1 MMNFKKLGI
10 IIQREYLNKVKK
22 KSFLL
27 ITFLAPVLFAA
38 IAILPTVI
46 MLGTKE
52 EAKKVG
58 VVDRS
63 GIVLPF
69 LESNDNVEYIDL
81 GADAPVDSIKTD
93 LKGRGIDVLLCLS
106 ELDSVSRTVTADTY
120 SVKPIGMDTG
130 ENIENRINDA
140 VEAYRIDSYGIE
152 NLETIMAEVKSNV
165 HLHSYT
171 VDESGNEKISESG
184 VYMAVSMI
192 LGMMLYMFIALF
204 SGMVMSSVIEEKSSR
219 VVEVLVSSVKATELM
234 FGKIIGVA
242 LVALT
247 QFLLWIVLTGAI
259 VGVAGGIIGMDKL
272 MSVGS
277 KATEVPGVDMSEMGI
292 HPDFGMG
299 DLSTTLE
306 MTSGEGLE
314 MTSGEVLEM
323 TSGEVLEMTESADS
337 LVAQADTV
345 AAAAEPTGMEAVMS
359 TLGNLNVGQILVAF
373 LIFFIFGY
381 LLYASLFAA
390 IGSGV
395 ENEGDSTQLQ
405 LPVTIPLML
414 GFFVALYAFKAP
426 DSQLVFWFSMIP
438 FTSPIVML
446 ARIPFGVATW
456 ELILSIV
463 LLVGTFIACAW
474 ASAKIYKV
482 GILMYGKKSTFKDLW
497 KWLKQK

>member
-27 ITFLAPVLFAA
+27 ITFLAPIFFAA
-38 IAILPTVI
+38 ICILPTVI
-46 MLGTKE
+46 MLATKE

-69 LESNDNVEYIDL
+69 LESNETVEYVDL
-81 GADAPVDSIKTD
+81 GAAAPVDSIKSD
-93 LKGRGIDVLLCLS
+93 LKAWGIDVLLSVS
-106 ELDSVSRTVTADTY
+106 ELDESTKNLTADTY
-120 SVKPIGMDTG
+120 SEKPLGMDTG

-152 NLETIMAEVKSNV
+152 NLESIMKEVKSNV

-171 VDESGNEKISESG
+171 VDESGKETISESG

-259 VGVAGGIIGMDKL
+259 VGVAGGIIGMDKI
-272 MSVGS
+272 MSMGTQ
-277 KATEVPGVDMSEMGI
+277 ATEVPGVDMSEMGI
-292 HPDFGMG
+292 HPDFGLG
-299 DLSTTLE
+299 DLATSPSAAIE
-306 MTSGEGLE
+306 MTDSLA
-314 MTSGEVLEM
+314 VP
-323 TSGEVLEMTESADS
+323 ADS
-337 LVAQADTV
+337 VAT
-345 AAAAEPTGMEAVMS
+345 AEATGMEAVMS
-359 TLGNLNVGQILVAF
+359 TIGNLNLGLILAAF
-373 LIFFIFGY
+373 LIFFVFGY

-395 ENEGDSTQLQ
+395 ENEGDTTQLQ
-405 LPVTIPLML
+405 LPVTIPLMI

-426 DSQLVFWFSMIP
+426 DSQLVFWQGTGCLGFCPGSAGQHP
-438 FTSPIVML
+438 DGLRDL
-446 ARIPFGVATW
+446 AVF
-456 ELILSIV
+456 L
-463 LLVGTFIACAW
+463 
-474 ASAKIYKV
+474 
-482 GILMYGKKSTFKDLW
+482 
-497 KWLKQK
+497 